1 MEDLAPKDTD
11 AIAAAEAAGPS
22 ARERRTVQSV
32 ERALDILE
40 ALSASDGELQLREIA
55 KRTGINLS
63 TCHHLLMTLVA
74 RGYVGQHLRDRSYF
88 LGNKVFE
95 ISSLRSRQIDL
106 VPMAMAD
113 LRRLNADTQETV
125 HLEVLRGTDLTTLA
139 KLESR
144 LPVRVGTDAFGKA
157 NAAHATATGKAI
169 LAWLPENE
177 MMRVIAEKGLSRF
190 TEKTITT
197 LAGLVEELR
206 LVRRSGYST
215 DCEEFTAGVTCVGAA
230 LRDHSGAVIGSVSC
244 SMPAMRADKAHVDAV
259 TKAVRRCAATISSRL
274 GDTTAKGG
282 GGGAASA
289 A

>member
-1 MEDLAPKDTD
+1 M
-11 AIAAAEAAGPS
+11 
-22 ARERRTVQSV
+22 RERRTVQSV

-55 KRTGINLS
+55 QRTGINLS
-63 TCHHLLMTLVA
+63 TCHHLLMTLMA
-74 RGYVGQHLRDRSYF
+74 RGYAGQHLRDRSYF

-95 ISSLRSRQIDL
+95 ISSMRSRQIDL
-106 VPMAMAD
+106 VPMAMPD
-113 LRRLNADTQETV
+113 LRHLNRETQETV

-144 LPVRVGTDAFGKA
+144 QAVRVGTDSFGKS

-190 TEKTITT
+190 TDRTITT
-197 LAGLVEELR
+197 LAGLVEALR
-206 LVRRSGYST
+206 VVRRSGYST
-215 DCEEFTAGVTCVGAA
+215 DEEEFTLGVTCVGAA
-230 LRDHSGAVIGSVSC
+230 LRDHSGAVVGAVSC
-244 SMPAMRADKAHVDAV
+244 SMPAMRADRAHLDAV
-259 TKAVRRCAATISSRL
+259 TKAVRRCAASISNRL
-274 GDTTAKGG
+274 GDTTARNG

>member
-1 MEDLAPKDTD
+1 M
-11 AIAAAEAAGPS
+11 
-22 ARERRTVQSV
+22 QSV

-40 ALSASDGELQLREIA
+40 ALSASEGELQLREVA
-55 KRTGINLS
+55 ERTGINLS
-63 TCHHLLMTLVA
+63 TCHHLLTTLVS

-106 VPMAMAD
+106 VPMAMPD
-113 LRRLNADTQETV
+113 LRHLNRETQETV
-125 HLEVLRGTDLTTLA
+125 HLEVLRGADLTTLA

-144 LPVRVGTDAFGKA
+144 LAVRVGTDDFGKA

-177 MMRVIAEKGLSRF
+177 MMRVIAEKGLNRF
-190 TEKTITT
+190 TDKTITT
-197 LAGLVEELR
+197 LAGLVEALR
-206 LVRRSGYST
+206 LVRRNGYST
-215 DCEEFTAGVTCVGAA
+215 DQEEFTLGVTCVGAA
-230 LRDHSGAVIGSVSC
+230 LRDHSGAVVGSVSC
-244 SMPAMRADKAHVDAV
+244 SMPVMRADKAHLEAV
-259 TKAVRRCAATISSRL
+259 TKAVRYCASSISNRL
-274 GDTTAKGG
+274 GDTTARNG